1 MPLFP
6 LAVLLFGLSLSPVS
20 LALAT
25 TDDHPQLRAGEALY
39 TEHCAR
45 CHQSLAY
52 TTKAQRSAS
61 RIRSANRQF
70 PAMTTLDRLSDAELE
85 AIAAALHTIPL

>member
-6 LAVLLFGLSLSPVS
+6 LAVLLFALSLSPVS
-20 LALAT
+20 RALAT
-25 TDDHPQLRAGEALY
+25 ALDNPQLRAGEALY
-39 TEHCAR
+39 AEHCAR
-45 CHQSLAY
+45 CHQTLSH

-85 AIAAALHTIPL
+85 AIAAALRTISL